1 MVGFDRSTQW
11 MVGWL
16 TPWSVPTMTVPPPL
30 ALKQQVK
37 RKRRMN
43 RTIRRKAGLSCGIIP
58 EALFIITAR
67 RAPSHRGLFRLPLAG
82 STQIKLAFCRTKTGQ
97 RWRRLFVFHSHP
109 GIYLP
114 GKHFFATNTRNT
126 IFLRAPT
133 RNTVWIVQ
141 CSMFIR
147 CTNLHSFVLLFSPVC
162 SLPFFHFLFSSDN
175 LNMCHLF
182 KVNPGVEKNSNTK
195 NEVTN

>member
-1 MVGFDRSTQW
+1 MSSRPIVICFFLPLFSFRLEHLGTCQHVLGEWLVLIVQPSERL
-11 MVGWL
+11 VGWL
-16 TPWSVPTMTVPPPL
+16 TPWTVPTMTVPPPL

-97 RWRRLFVFHSHP
+97 RWRRLFVFHSHL

-126 IFLRAPT
+126 IFLRALSN
-133 RNTVWIVQ
+133 NTI
-141 CSMFIR
+141 
-147 CTNLHSFVLLFSPVC
+147 
-162 SLPFFHFLFSSDN
+162 
-175 LNMCHLF
+175 
-182 KVNPGVEKNSNTK
+182 
-195 NEVTN
+195 

>member
-1 MVGFDRSTQW
+1 MICFFCHFSASVLNILELANMFWVNGWFWSFNS
-11 MVGWL
+11 VNGWL

-109 GIYLP
+109 RIYLP

-126 IFLRAPT
+126 IFLRALSN
-133 RNTVWIVQ
+133 NTI
-141 CSMFIR
+141 
-147 CTNLHSFVLLFSPVC
+147 
-162 SLPFFHFLFSSDN
+162 
-175 LNMCHLF
+175 
-182 KVNPGVEKNSNTK
+182 
-195 NEVTN
+195 

>member
-1 MVGFDRSTQW
+1 MHIITTLQHLVLLRSVFLPLFSFRLVHIGSCQHVLGEWLVLIVQQW

-67 RAPSHRGLFRLPLAG
+67 RAPSHCGLFRLPLAG

-126 IFLRAPT
+126 IFLRT
-133 RNTVWIVQ
+133 LSNNTI
-141 CSMFIR
+141 
-147 CTNLHSFVLLFSPVC
+147 
-162 SLPFFHFLFSSDN
+162 
-175 LNMCHLF
+175 
-182 KVNPGVEKNSNTK
+182 
-195 NEVTN
+195 

>member
-1 MVGFDRSTQW
+1 MFSMCSELTPHAPIPDGRMAQFMQPCRPIAICFLSFFSFWLEHLGACQRYNMFWGEWLVLIVQPSEW
-11 MVGWL
+11 LVGWL
-16 TPWSVPTMTVPPPL
+16 TPWTVPTMTVPPPL

-97 RWRRLFVFHSHP
+97 R
-109 GIYLP
+109 
-114 GKHFFATNTRNT
+114 
-126 IFLRAPT
+126 
-133 RNTVWIVQ
+133 
-141 CSMFIR
+141 
-147 CTNLHSFVLLFSPVC
+147 
-162 SLPFFHFLFSSDN
+162 
-175 LNMCHLF
+175 
-182 KVNPGVEKNSNTK
+182 
-195 NEVTN
+195 

>member
-1 MVGFDRSTQW
+1 MHITTTLQLVISSYCDLFFCHFSASGLYILEVANMFWVNGWFWSFNSEW
-11 MVGWL
+11 LVGWL

-67 RAPSHRGLFRLPLAG
+67 RAPSHCGLFRLPLAG

-133 RNTVWIVQ
+133 RNT
-141 CSMFIR
+141 
-147 CTNLHSFVLLFSPVC
+147 N
-162 SLPFFHFLFSSDN
+162 
-175 LNMCHLF
+175 
-182 KVNPGVEKNSNTK
+182 
-195 NEVTN
+195 

>member
-1 MVGFDRSTQW
+1 MLGDLNTAVCIKQPLPNLSSCPIAICFFATFQLPAWTSWTLPTCFGWMVGFDRSTQW

-16 TPWSVPTMTVPPPL
+16 TPWTVPTMTVPPPL

-37 RKRRMN
+37 RKQRMN

-67 RAPSHRGLFRLPLAG
+67 RAPSHCGLFRLPLAG

-126 IFLRAPT
+126 IFLRT
-133 RNTVWIVQ
+133 LSNNTI
-141 CSMFIR
+141 
-147 CTNLHSFVLLFSPVC
+147 
-162 SLPFFHFLFSSDN
+162 
-175 LNMCHLF
+175 
-182 KVNPGVEKNSNTK
+182 
-195 NEVTN
+195 